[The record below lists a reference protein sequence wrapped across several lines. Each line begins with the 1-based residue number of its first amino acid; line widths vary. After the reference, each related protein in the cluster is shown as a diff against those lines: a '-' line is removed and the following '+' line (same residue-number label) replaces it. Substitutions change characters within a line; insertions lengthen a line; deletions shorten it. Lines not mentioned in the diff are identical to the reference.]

1 MHAGISSSISAQI
14 RSAISGCHDEIAEFI
29 EALVAIPTENPPG
42 REYKACAAAIGE
54 KLRALGLSTEMREI
68 PALRAAQNAEPGYCV
83 TSSYGQG
90 ERTLYFH
97 GHYDVVPAQSPQ
109 QFKPVLRGKHL
120 FGRGSADMKG
130 GLAAMIYAV
139 KALKDLG
146 VKLDG
151 RIGLLFVPDEETGG
165 ARGSQA
171 LAQAGLLGANG
182 IGMLTPEPTG
192 GVIWNAN
199 RGAISMRITIRGKS
213 VHVGLACRGVNA
225 FERMLDV
232 AAAFRKLKEEIA
244 TRKTAFRV
252 TPDDARGSILLLG
265 GRCEGGVNFNY
276 VPAEYSLTL
285 DRRVNPEEDLST
297 EKKRILDLLENF
309 RREGMDLDYEILQEG
324 RTAGVSEND
333 PVAQALAESV
343 REITGQSP
351 AFEMCPGLLEIR
363 FYAERGV
370 PAFAYGPGLLSVS
383 HGPDERISLENVES
397 CAAIYALTA
406 FKLLS
411 ESSTR

>member
-1 MHAGISSSISAQI
+1 VRANISSSMKAQI
-14 RSAISGCHDEIAEFI
+14 QNAIAGYREEIVEFTK
-29 EALVAIPTENPPG
+29 ALVAIPTENPPG
-42 REYKACAAAIGE
+42 NAYRECAAAIRA
-54 KLRALGLSTEMREI
+54 KLRDLRLPAELHEFAAPNASQDASLGYS
-68 PALRAAQNAEPGYCV
+68 V
-83 TSSYGQG
+83 TSFYGHG

-97 GHYDVVPAQSPQ
+97 GHYDVVPAQSHE
-109 QFKPVLRGKHL
+109 QFKPFTRGKNL

-130 GLAAMIYAV
+130 GLAAMLFAV
-139 KALKDLG
+139 KGLKDLG
-146 VKLDG
+146 AKLDG
-151 RIGLLFVPDEETGG
+151 RIGLVFVPDEETGG

-199 RGAISMRITIRGKS
+199 RGAISMRVAVRGKS

-244 TRKTAFRV
+244 TRKTAFRL

-265 GRCEGGVNFNY
+265 GRCEGGTNFNY
-276 VPAEYSLTL
+276 VPGECSFTV
-285 DRRVNPEEDLST
+285 DRRFNPEEDFAT
-297 EKKRILDLLENF
+297 EKKRLLDLLEKF
-309 RREGMDLDYEILQEG
+309 RREGMDLDYEIFQEG
-324 RTAGVSEND
+324 RAAGVSENG
-333 PVAQALAESV
+333 PVARALAESV
-343 REITGQSP
+343 EEIDGKSP

-383 HGPDERISLENVES
+383 HGPEEYVSLENVES

-406 FKLLS
+406 IKILG
-411 ESSTR
+411 ESIAR

>member
-1 MHAGISSSISAQI
+1 MQTGISSSMKAQI
-14 RSAISGCHDEIAEFI
+14 RSAISCCRDEIAEFI
-29 EALVAIPTENPPG
+29 EALVVIPTENPPG
-42 REYKACAAAIGE
+42 CEYKACAAAIGE
-54 KLRALGLSTEMREI
+54 KLRALGLPTEMREI
-68 PALRAAQNAEPGYCV
+68 PAPRAAQNAEPGYCV

-90 ERTLYFH
+90 DRTLYFH
-97 GHYDVVPAQSPQ
+97 GHYDVVPAQTPE
-109 QFKPVLRGKHL
+109 QFKPVIRGKHL

-130 GLAAMIYAV
+130 GLAAMLFAI
-139 KALKDLG
+139 KALKDLS

-151 RIGLLFVPDEETGG
+151 RIGLVFVPDEETGG

-199 RGAISMRITIRGKS
+199 RGALSMRITIRGKPA
-213 VHVGLACRGVNA
+213 HVGLACRGVNA

-232 AAAFRKLKEEIA
+232 AAAFRKLKEDIA

-252 TPDDARGSILLLG
+252 TPDEARSSTLLLG
-265 GRCEGGVNFNY
+265 GRCEGGANFNY
-276 VPAEYSLTL
+276 VPAECSFTL
-285 DRRVNPEEDLST
+285 DRRINPEEDFAA
-297 EKKRILDLLENF
+297 EKKRILDLLEAF
-309 RREGMDLDYEILQEG
+309 RREGMDLNYEIFQEG
-324 RTAGVSEND
+324 RATGVPEDD
-333 PVAQALAESV
+333 PVAEALAESV
-343 REITGQSP
+343 QEITGQSP
-351 AFEMCPGLLEIR
+351 VFEMCPGLLETR
-363 FYAERGV
+363 FYSERGV

-383 HGPDERISLENVES
+383 HGPDEYISLENIES

-406 FKLLS
+406 IRLLS